1 MLLNY
6 RHVFLRIAGNRTNSV
21 VVFFQ
26 QKIAGHLAFCNL
38 TQGNNG
44 RLVILFRNHRLGTL
58 GGDLAGAFGGQ
69 HDQLESVIYVFQ
81 TIFNGNSCHNFP
93 DS

>member
-26 QKIAGHLAFCNL
+26 QKIFFWKRIF
-38 TQGNNG
+38 QKK
-44 RLVILFRNHRLGTL
+44 ILLFLKTK
-58 GGDLAGAFGGQ
+58 
-69 HDQLESVIYVFQ
+69 
-81 TIFNGNSCHNFP
+81 IFL
-93 DS
+93 

>member
-26 QKIAGHLAFCNL
+26 QKIAGHLAFCNF

-44 RLVILFRNHRLGTL
+44 RLIILFRNHRLGTK
-58 GGDLAGAFGGQ
+58 
-69 HDQLESVIYVFQ
+69 S
-81 TIFNGNSCHNFP
+81 S
-93 DS
+93 